1 MESRE
6 AWEAE
11 NRKALEAICS
21 TAYALARRI
30 VAAAPEQPSPF
41 GPYVDA
47 VARQGV
53 FLAILA
59 DIARVKV
66 ELAALK
72 ARLAAGYPEMPSF
85 APLLSVPRRK
95 M

>member
-11 NRKALEAICS
+11 NRKALESIRS
-21 TAYALARRI
+21 RAYVLARRI
-30 VAAAPEQPSPF
+30 VAAAPDQPSPY
-41 GPYVDA
+41 GQYIDS
-47 VARQGV
+47 VARHGL

-59 DIARVKV
+59 DIARAKA

-72 ARLAAGYPEMPSF
+72 AKIAAGYPHAQSSARLM
-85 APLLSVPRRK
+85 SVPRR
-95 M
+95 MI

>member
-11 NRKALEAICS
+11 NRKAVEAIRS

-30 VAAAPEQPSPF
+30 VAAAPDQPSPY
-41 GPYVDA
+41 GPYIHT

-59 DIARVKV
+59 DIARVKA

-72 ARLAAGYPEMPSF
+72 ARVAAGYPHAPSS
-85 APLLSVPRRK
+85 ARLLSVPRR
-95 M
+95 MM